1 MKKDLSWY
9 NDQITDINKSVDW
22 IESKISLIEEELEK
36 IYDEIDILNIEEGTE
51 EFEEFASRISRL
63 SNDYQYMLTQLRHEK
78 SLVDSLIRQFVST
91 HG

>member
-22 IESKISLIEEELEK
+22 IESKISLIEEEIQK
-36 IYDEIDILNIEEGTE
+36 IYDEIDVLNIKEGSE